1 MQENLKKK
9 WCVTDEELKAAANE
23 LCAKGVG
30 KGCYQN
36 TNALLAIMDV
46 LTAGDIPA
54 RADGGKSAHAR
65 AGESEPAP
73 AEEKGAAASNGKTI
87 RIRFEDLKDG
97 EIVEIETQSALLY
110 TADDYEQQDED
121 EGGVHVS
128 VYSTIR
134 GKWRAAALA
143 MQLEEDVESA
153 WIMKTLAQKLKGGAQ

>member
-1 MQENLKKK
+1 MQENLKRK
-9 WCVTDEELKAAANE
+9 WQVTDAELKAAADE

-30 KGCYQN
+30 KGCFPN

-54 RADGGKSAHAR
+54 QAENDESAHAR
-65 AGESEPAP
+65 AGESAP
-73 AEEKGAAASNGKTI
+73 AEEKGAGVRNGKTI
-87 RIRFEDLKDG
+87 RIRVEDLKDG
-97 EIVEIETQSALLY
+97 EVKEIETQAAIIY
-110 TADDYEQQDED
+110 TADDYEPQGEE

-143 MQLEEDVESA
+143 MQLEKDVESA
-153 WIMKTLAQKLKGGAQ
+153 WVMKTLAQKLKGGAQ